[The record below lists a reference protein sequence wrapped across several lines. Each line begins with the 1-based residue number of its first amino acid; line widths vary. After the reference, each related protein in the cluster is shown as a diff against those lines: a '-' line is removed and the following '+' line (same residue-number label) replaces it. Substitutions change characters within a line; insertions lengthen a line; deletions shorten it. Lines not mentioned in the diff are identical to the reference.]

1 MDELTKGCVMMSE
14 TVINRILECFYILA
28 GLQFIYTAYRALK
41 APNKGKRV
49 GTALFWLI
57 LAILFIAGP
66 YLPNVINGLLIVLM
80 GVLTLFKQVTIK
92 NIIDVNEREVEQG
105 ARRYGNKLFIPALVL
120 AVVAVIVSNWTPLG
134 GAIGLGVSSV
144 VGLIAALLVI
154 KPKAKYILYDSDRL
168 TQQVG
173 AVGILPQFLAA
184 LGVLFTAS
192 GVGKVISHGISS
204 FLPEGS
210 HLVGSIAYILGMVLF
225 TMLMGNAFA
234 AFTVI
239 TASIGIPF
247 VIAQGG
253 DPVIAG
259 ALAMTGGFCGTLIT
273 PMAANF
279 NTLPVALLEMKDEFG
294 VIKAQLPVALLLI
307 VAHIALMYFWAF

>member
-41 APNKGKRV
+41 APDKGKRV

-92 NIIDVNEREVEQG
+92 NIIDVNESEVEQG
-105 ARRYGNKLFIPALVL
+105 TRRYGNKLFMPALVL